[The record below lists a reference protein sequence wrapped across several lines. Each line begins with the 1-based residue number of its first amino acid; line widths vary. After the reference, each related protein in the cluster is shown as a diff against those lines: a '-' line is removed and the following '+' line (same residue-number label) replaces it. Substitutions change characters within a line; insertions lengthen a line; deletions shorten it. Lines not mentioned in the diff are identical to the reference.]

1 MAIYGVNQGSEYL
14 PTIAWRG
21 VDTSVGG
28 QGDRAR
34 QGVKTLSIDVAKIS
48 NLSGS
53 QRFPLDLTTRRL
65 WMEGWNLILETAMEI
80 AMVGPWWDQ

>member
-1 MAIYGVNQGSEYL
+1 MKHGDKTMAIYGVNQGSEYL

-34 QGVKTLSIDVAKIS
+34 QGVKALSIDVAKIS

-53 QRFPLDLTTRRL
+53 QRFPLDLTTRR
-65 WMEGWNLILETAMEI
+65 WPCGWKDGT
-80 AMVGPWWDQ
+80 